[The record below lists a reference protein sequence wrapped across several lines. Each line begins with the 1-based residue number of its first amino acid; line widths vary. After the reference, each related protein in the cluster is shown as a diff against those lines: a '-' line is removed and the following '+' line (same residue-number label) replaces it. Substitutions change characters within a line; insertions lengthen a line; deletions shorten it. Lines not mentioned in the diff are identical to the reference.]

1 MNVIEGGGAPEPDW
15 TSLFDDVLDIS
26 AAGEHWRRITSE
38 LKTRELLAEVNAHAV
53 QRLVLSYVIYDRAA
67 REVAS
72 AGAVAKP
79 KRGNPKSIARV
90 SPHFTVMREAANDAA
105 VMEAELGL
113 APRRRAAATKADNG
127 KKKPRAADRFLRSV
141 S

>member
-15 TSLFDDVLDIS
+15 NSLFDDVLDVS
-26 AAGEHWRRITSE
+26 ASSEHWRRIVSE

-79 KRGNPKSIARV
+79 K
-90 SPHFTVMREAANDAA
+90 
-105 VMEAELGL
+105 
-113 APRRRAAATKADNG
+113 
-127 KKKPRAADRFLRSV
+127 
-141 S
+141 